1 MTSPVGTLF
10 NGMLNQLGAGS
21 EFGTTVS
28 TEQRRRLLRGI
39 FAAYY
44 ADQARQGSHLRHQPH
59 VVRPH
64 AGPAR
69 SVPRG
74 QGHRLRAQRGLG
86 HGQHRAALPG
96 QPLRDR
102 PACSTTTSSANTV
115 YSRVDT
121 LAQRNRL
128 VGYPWAALKEAFYG
142 EHAESLLVIDYD
154 LLARA
159 PDKVLPL
166 IYQFLGE
173 EPYPHDFTHVHYDA
187 PEFDAALGLHGL
199 HKVRPEV
206 KIEERATILPP
217 DLFEQYAGLSFWTD
231 QRASRANVITAH
243 PSPLTRRPRH
253 DRPLPP
259 NPSSLSIAA
268 SRTPRPCSKAWPP
281 IPRWCSSMPNRTAL
295 SQIAAYLAQHP
306 GAGAVDIVAHGWE
319 GNLWLGNSFLDAAA
333 LQAHAATLASIG
345 QHLSTGGDIQVYSLR
360 PWPPARMARPSSAHW
375 PPLTGADVAASSNR
389 TGTGGDWQ
397 LEVSTGTIEA
407 ATPFSQA
414 ALDAYNHSLA
424 TLTVTSNADS
434 GAGTLRNAIFY
445 GHGGGH
451 HHLQRRDDHQR

>member
-1 MTSPVGTLF
+1 MPQKFHFISGLPRSGSTLLAALLLQNPRFHAGMTSPVGTLF

-44 ADQARQGSHLRHQPH
+44 ADQADKDVIFDTNRMWCAHMPALLDQYPGAK
-59 VVRPH
+59 VIACVRNVAWVMDSIERRYRANPYEIT
-64 AGPAR
+64 
-69 SVPRG
+69 
-74 QGHRLRAQRGLG
+74 RLFNDDIER
-86 HGQHRAALPG
+86 
-96 QPLRDR
+96 
-102 PACSTTTSSANTV
+102 NTV

-243 PSPLTRRPRH
+243 PSR
-253 DRPLPP
+253 
-259 NPSSLSIAA
+259 
-268 SRTPRPCSKAWPP
+268 
-281 IPRWCSSMPNRTAL
+281 
-295 SQIAAYLAQHP
+295 
-306 GAGAVDIVAHGWE
+306 
-319 GNLWLGNSFLDAAA
+319 
-333 LQAHAATLASIG
+333 
-345 QHLSTGGDIQVYSLR
+345 
-360 PWPPARMARPSSAHW
+360 
-375 PPLTGADVAASSNR
+375 
-389 TGTGGDWQ
+389 
-397 LEVSTGTIEA
+397 
-407 ATPFSQA
+407 
-414 ALDAYNHSLA
+414 
-424 TLTVTSNADS
+424 
-434 GAGTLRNAIFY
+434 
-445 GHGGGH
+445 
-451 HHLQRRDDHQR
+451 